1 MDGENNLQK
10 MKRKNGK
17 TVKIKVKLPHVN
29 KKITIEKA
37 KFLYK
42 HRFLTLVLE

>member
-37 KFLYK
+37 NFCTNTVFSLC
-42 HRFLTLVLE
+42 F